1 MLQLKNVTKSYG
13 KDFCAVN
20 DLSFTAEEGAVVGVI
35 GPNGAGKST
44 TIRMIM
50 DIIKPDS
57 GTITL
62 DGKPFTAED
71 KDKIGYLPEERGLY
85 KKEKVCDVLRYLA
98 ALKGVSKA
106 DADARID
113 KWLARF
119 DLSEWKD
126 KKIESLS
133 KGMAQKIQFI
143 STVLHDPKIVFLD
156 EPFSGLDPVSSDELL
171 AVIKELKQEGRIIL
185 FSTHVMEVAERICD
199 HIIMLNHGQKILDG
213 NLAQIRKEYGNNSVT
228 VECEG
233 DGSFLKDI
241 PGVKSV
247 QESGSEYTL
256 TLQNDVNEKDLFAA
270 VAAKAQE
277 KDCTVSRYMVNEPS
291 LHAVFVSIAGK
302 ESLSDD
308 VHGEEK

>member
-1 MLQLKNVTKSYG
+1 MLELKNVSKSYG
-13 KDFCAVN
+13 SDFFAVK

-62 DGKPFTAED
+62 DGKPFTSED

-85 KKEKVCDVLRYLA
+85 KKEKVSDVLRYLA

-106 DADARID
+106 DADARMD

-119 DLSEWKD
+119 DLSEWKN
-126 KKIESLS
+126 KKIDSLS

-143 STVLHDPKIVFLD
+143 STVMHDPKLIFLD

-171 AVIKELKQEGRIIL
+171 AVIKELKQEGRIIM

-199 HIIMLNHGQKILDG
+199 HIVMLNHGQKILDG

-228 VECEG
+228 VECKG
-233 DGSFLKDI
+233 NADFLKSLA
-241 PGVKSV
+241 GVKSV

-256 TLQNDVNEKDLFAA
+256 TLDNNVDGKELFAT
-270 VAAKAQE
+270 VATKAKE
-277 KDCTVSRYMVNEPS
+277 NDCTVSRYMVNEPS

-302 ESLSDD
+302 E
-308 VHGEEK
+308 GE

>member
-1 MLQLKNVTKSYG
+1 MLELKNVSKSYG
-13 KDFCAVN
+13 SDFFAVK
-20 DLSFTAEEGAVVGVI
+20 DLSFIAEEGAVVGVI

-62 DGKPFTAED
+62 DGKPFTSED

-85 KKEKVCDVLRYLA
+85 KKEKVSDVLRYLA

-106 DADARID
+106 DADARMD

-119 DLSEWKD
+119 DLSEWKN
-126 KKIESLS
+126 KKIDSLS

-143 STVLHDPKIVFLD
+143 STVMHDPKLIFLD

-199 HIIMLNHGQKILDG
+199 HIVMLNHGQKILDG
-213 NLAQIRKEYGNNSVT
+213 NLVQIRKEYGNNSVT
-228 VECEG
+228 VECKG
-233 DGSFLKDI
+233 NADFLKSLS
-241 PGVKSV
+241 GVKGV

-256 TLQNDVNEKDLFAA
+256 TLDNDVDGMELFAT
-270 VAAKAQE
+270 VATKAKE
-277 KDCTVSRYMVNEPS
+277 NCCTVSRYMINEPS
-291 LHAVFVSIAGK
+291 LHAIFVSIAGK
-302 ESLSDD
+302 EGD
-308 VHGEEK
+308 

>member
-1 MLQLKNVTKSYG
+1 MLELKNVSKSYG
-13 KDFCAVN
+13 SDFFAVK

-62 DGKPFTAED
+62 GGKPFTSED

-85 KKEKVCDVLRYLA
+85 KKEKVSDVLRYLA

-106 DADARID
+106 DADARMD

-119 DLSEWKD
+119 DLSEWKN
-126 KKIESLS
+126 KKIDSLS

-143 STVLHDPKIVFLD
+143 STVMHDPKLIFLD

-171 AVIKELKQEGRIIL
+171 AVIKELKQEGRIIM

-199 HIIMLNHGQKILDG
+199 HIVMLNHGQKILDG

-228 VECEG
+228 VECKG
-233 DGSFLKDI
+233 NADFLKSLA
-241 PGVKSV
+241 GVKSV

-256 TLQNDVNEKDLFAA
+256 TLDNNVDGKELFAT
-270 VAAKAQE
+270 VATKAKE
-277 KDCTVSRYMVNEPS
+277 NDCTVSRYMVNEPS

-302 ESLSDD
+302 E
-308 VHGEEK
+308 GE

>member
-1 MLQLKNVTKSYG
+1 MLELKNVSKSYG
-13 KDFCAVN
+13 SDFFAVK
-20 DLSFTAEEGAVVGVI
+20 DLSFIAEEGAVVGVI

-62 DGKPFTAED
+62 DGKPFTSED

-85 KKEKVCDVLRYLA
+85 KKEKVSDVLRYLA

-106 DADARID
+106 DADARMD

-119 DLSEWKD
+119 DLSEWKN
-126 KKIESLS
+126 KKIDSLS

-143 STVLHDPKIVFLD
+143 STVMHDPKLIFLD

-199 HIIMLNHGQKILDG
+199 HIVMLNHGQKILDG

-228 VECEG
+228 VECKG
-233 DGSFLKDI
+233 NADFLKSLS
-241 PGVKSV
+241 GVKGV

-256 TLQNDVNEKDLFAA
+256 TLNNDVDGMELFAT
-270 VAAKAQE
+270 VATKAKE
-277 KDCTVSRYMVNEPS
+277 NGCTVSRYMINEPS
-291 LHAVFVSIAGK
+291 LHAIFVSIAGK
-302 ESLSDD
+302 EGEQDD
-308 VHGEEK
+308 EI

>member
-1 MLQLKNVTKSYG
+1 MLELKNVSKTYG
-13 KDFCAVN
+13 SDFFAVK
-20 DLSFTAEEGAVVGVI
+20 DLSFVAEEGDVVGII

-57 GTITL
+57 GEITI
-62 DGKPFTAED
+62 DGKPFTLED
-71 KDKIGYLPEERGLY
+71 KDRIGYLPEERGLY
-85 KKEKVCDVLRYLA
+85 KKEKVSDVLRYLA

-106 DADARID
+106 DADARMD

-119 DLSEWKD
+119 ELSEWKN
-126 KKIESLS
+126 KKVDSLS
-133 KGMAQKIQFI
+133 KGMAQKIQFV
-143 STVLHDPKIVFLD
+143 STILHDPKIIFLD

-199 HIIMLNHGQKILDG
+199 HIIMLNHGEKILDG
-213 NLAQIRKEYGNNSVT
+213 NLAKIRKDYGNNSVT
-228 VECEG
+228 VECNG
-233 DGSFLKDI
+233 DGSFLKSVA
-241 PGVKSV
+241 GVKSV

-256 TLQNDVNEKDLFAA
+256 TLESDVDGKALLAEI
-270 VAAKAQE
+270 AAKAKE
-277 KDCTVSRYMVNEPS
+277 NGATISKYMVNEPS

-302 ESLSDD
+302 ESLS
-308 VHGEEK
+308 EEKE